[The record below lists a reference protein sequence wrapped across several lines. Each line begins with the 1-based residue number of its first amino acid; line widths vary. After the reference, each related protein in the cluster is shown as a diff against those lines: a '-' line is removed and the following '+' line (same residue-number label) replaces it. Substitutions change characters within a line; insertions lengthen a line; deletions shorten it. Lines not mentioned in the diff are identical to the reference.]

1 MSRYLKSLAL
11 SVVAALL
18 LLAGINVFMN
28 PYGYFDTPKIPGI
41 NELALGF
48 NHRLPLAKA
57 LAVDHLRPAAIIIG
71 NSRAETGYDPEHRA
85 FSSDRPAFNLALGG
99 ANIQTARRYIL
110 ETIAAGRLR
119 HVVLALDFSMFD
131 PSVWKPEAESEV
143 LLTDA
148 DGLRRGAWHEGKR
161 LATILLSATALAD
174 SSWSLT
180 HQRRPVAKYLPSGLR
195 DDAAD
200 LDQVMREGGHH
211 NASVKAESSFLAV
224 ALRDLESPDGRD
236 KYQRAMQELAS
247 IAAVAR
253 DRGIRVTLVLNPIH
267 ARQNYLFRA
276 AGLWPAYEQ
285 WKRDL
290 FAASAEGKDIE
301 LWDFSGASRCSSEPL
316 PGVNDTVARMR
327 WYRETSHFRRVLGD
341 KVLDRI
347 SGHGGDADC
356 PDFGDRLSAATL
368 ADSLAA
374 QARRMDEWIS
384 RHPRD
389 VAEIDALARQ
399 YGRRP

>member
-18 LLAGINVFMN
+18 LLAGVNAFMN
-28 PYGYFDTPKIPGI
+28 PYGYFDAPKLSGI
-41 NELALGF
+41 NALALGY

-57 LAVDHLRPAAIIIG
+57 LAIDHVRPAAIIVG

-85 FSSDRPAFNLALGG
+85 FSERPAYNLALGG

-119 HVVLALDFSMFD
+119 HIVLALDFSMFD
-131 PSVWKPEAESEV
+131 PSVWKQEAEGEV

-148 DGLRRGAWHEGKR
+148 DGQRRGAWHEGKR

-174 SSWSLT
+174 SAWSLT

-236 KYQRAMQELAS
+236 KYHRAMQELKS
-247 IAAVAR
+247 IVALAR

-290 FAASAEGKDIE
+290 LATTAGGTDIE
-301 LWDFSGASRCSSEPL
+301 LWDFSGASTCSSEPL
-316 PGVNDTVARMR
+316 SGANDTAARMR
-327 WYRETSHFRRVLGD
+327 WYRETSHFRRALGD

-374 QARRMDEWIS
+374 QGRRMDAWIL
-384 RHPRD
+384 RHPQD
-389 VAEIDALARQ
+389 IAEIDALAHQ

>member
-1 MSRYLKSLAL
+1 MNAYLRSLAL
-11 SVVAALL
+11 SVAAALL
-18 LLAGINVFMN
+18 LLAGINAFMN
-28 PYGYFDTPKIPGI
+28 PYGYFDAPKFPGI

-57 LAVDHLRPAAIIIG
+57 LAVDHLRPAAIIVG

-119 HVVLALDFSMFD
+119 HIVLALDFSMFD
-131 PSVWKPEAESEV
+131 PSVWKQEPEGEV

-148 DGLRRGAWHEGKR
+148 DGHRRGAWHEGKR
-161 LATILLSATALAD
+161 LATILLSGTALSD
-174 SSWSLT
+174 SWWSLT

-200 LDQVMREGGHH
+200 IDQVMREGGHH
-211 NASVKAESSFLAV
+211 NASVKSESSFLSV
-224 ALRDLESPDGRD
+224 ALRDMESPIGRD
-236 KYQRAMQELAS
+236 KYHRALQELRS
-247 IAAVAR
+247 IVSIAR

-267 ARQNYLFRA
+267 ARQNYLFST

-285 WKRDL
+285 WKRDMV
-290 FAASAEGKDIE
+290 AASAEGKQIE
-301 LWDFSGASRCSSEPL
+301 LWDFSGASSCTSEPL
-316 PGVNDTVARMR
+316 PAGNDIVSRMR

-347 SGHGGDADC
+347 GGHGTDADC
-356 PDFGDRLSAATL
+356 PDFGDPLRAATVT
-368 ADSLAA
+368 DTLAA
-374 QARRMDEWIS
+374 QRRRMDEWIA

-399 YGRRP
+399 YGRRS